1 MSCPGADVLVA
12 LAATTLGPEPQ
23 PSAGRHRIS
32 LADPPA
38 AFPADTAFFVRH
50 GFVDPAPERGTSLN
64 PRTEFSLSVDGTL
77 VPLALDSPSLP
88 SRPSERWSI
97 ARFRWGLPPGPH
109 TFAGHWYAEG
119 ALVLSIEATI
129 EFVASGS

>member
-1 MSCPGADVLVA
+1 MVA
-12 LAATTLGPEPQ
+12 LAAIPLGPEPQ

-38 AFPADTAFFVRH
+38 AFPASTAFFVRH
-50 GFVDPAPERGTSLN
+50 GFVDPAPGGGAAFN
-64 PRTEFSLSVDGTL
+64 PRTEFRLFVDGTL
-77 VPLALDSPSLP
+77 VPLALDPPSLAD
-88 SRPSERWSI
+88 RPSERWSI

>member
-1 MSCPGADVLVA
+1 MVA
-12 LAATTLGPEPQ
+12 LAATPLGPEPQ

-50 GFVDPAPERGTSLN
+50 GFVCPSEERSAFGTS
-64 PRTEFSLSVDGTL
+64 RTEFKLSVDGTF
-77 VPLALDSPSLP
+77 VPMALDPQSVTDSGT
-88 SRPSERWSI
+88 ERCSI

-109 TFAGHWYAEG
+109 VFAGSWYAEG
-119 ALVLSIEATI
+119 VLVLSIEAAI
-129 EFVASGS
+129 EFVGQAK